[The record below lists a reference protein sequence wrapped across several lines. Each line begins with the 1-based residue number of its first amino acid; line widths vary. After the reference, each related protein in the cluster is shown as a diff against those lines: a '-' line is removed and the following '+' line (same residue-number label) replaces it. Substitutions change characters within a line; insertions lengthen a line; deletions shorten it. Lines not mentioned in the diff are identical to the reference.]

1 MERLLIV
8 RLGAMGDVLHALPV
22 AAALRHAFPQAVIG
36 WAIEERWAELLCARD
51 ADRTAPRSP
60 LKPLVD
66 VIHPVNTRAW
76 RAAPFSDETWQE
88 AVVSLRDLRAM
99 QYEAALDVQGL
110 LKSAAIAQWSDAP
123 RRIGFARPKE
133 RAAALFY
140 TTAVES
146 RGKHVIEWNLAL
158 ASAVTGDKTAAAR
171 FELPQDPAVERWR
184 DDELRRRGV
193 KDLVMLSPGA
203 GWGAKL
209 WPAERYGEVARAL
222 ADDGLQSLVNHGPGE
237 ETLARQVVDAS
248 GGAAQ
253 AIACS
258 LGELAALLRRA
269 RLVVASD
276 SGPMHLAA
284 ALKVPVVALFGPTDP
299 ERNGPYGTR
308 SVVLRSPES
317 RTSYA
322 HRGSADAG
330 LLSITAEQVVAGARE
345 LLRGSRG

>member
-8 RLGAMGDVLHALPV
+8 RLGAMGDVVHALPV
-22 AAALRHAFPQAVIG
+22 AAALRDAFPEATIG

-51 ADRTAPRSP
+51 AERAPRSP

-76 RAAPFSDETWQE
+76 RAAPFSDETWKE

-99 QYEAALDVQGL
+99 RYEAALDVQGL

-123 RRIGFARPKE
+123 RRFGFARPKE

-146 RGKHVIEWNLAL
+146 RGRHVIEQNLAL
-158 ASAVTGDKTAAAR
+158 ASAATGRGVGEAR
-171 FELPQDPAVERWR
+171 FALPQDPAVERWC
-184 DDELRRRGV
+184 DEELRQRGV
-193 KDLVMLSPGA
+193 QDFVMLSPGA

-222 ADDGLQSLVNHGPGE
+222 AANGLRTLVNHGPGE
-237 ETLARQVVDAS
+237 EALARELVQHS

-258 LGELAALLRRA
+258 IGELTALLRRA
-269 RLVVASD
+269 RLMVSGD

-299 ERNGPYGTR
+299 ARNGPYGRR
-308 SVVLRSPES
+308 SVVIRSPES
-317 RTSYA
+317 KTSYA
-322 HRGSADAG
+322 HRSQADTG
-330 LLSITAEQVVAGARE
+330 LFSITTETVVAAARR
-345 LLRGSRG
+345 LLGGPHD